1 VLDKKTSAASRK
13 SRGGLTLDDRTGRL
27 NKNAEQ
33 EVMQAKV
40 LIISA
45 AFLAGLSVQALA
57 ADVYTGDPKHGEVIF
72 NKCRQCHHI
81 GVGATNFYGPSLN
94 GLIGRPAGT
103 QPGYNYSEANKKS
116 GKVWD
121 VPTLES
127 YLRQPQHDV
136 PATYMTF
143 KGLTSQKD
151 IDDVIA
157 YISQFETSGASH
169 EVNK

>member
-1 VLDKKTSAASRK
+1 
-13 SRGGLTLDDRTGRL
+13 
-27 NKNAEQ
+27 
-33 EVMQAKV
+33 MQAKI

-45 AFLAGLSVQALA
+45 AFLAGLTVQALA
-57 ADVYTGDPKHGEVIF
+57 ADQFKGDPKAGEKIF

-143 KGLTSQKD
+143 KGLSSQTD
-151 IDDVIA
+151 IDNVIA

-169 EVNK
+169 PVNQ